1 LNQKY
6 FQIGVSSELSENL
19 YDLNRGERRRRRR
32 GEGKGGG
39 HVGGGGYS

>member
-19 YDLNRGERRRRRR
+19 YDLNRGGR
-32 GEGKGGG
+32 GEDEEEGRVREVDMLGGW
-39 HVGGGGYS
+39 V

>member
-19 YDLNRGERRRRRR
+19 YDLNRGGEEKKKKR
-32 GEGKGGG
+32 GG
-39 HVGGGGYS
+39 